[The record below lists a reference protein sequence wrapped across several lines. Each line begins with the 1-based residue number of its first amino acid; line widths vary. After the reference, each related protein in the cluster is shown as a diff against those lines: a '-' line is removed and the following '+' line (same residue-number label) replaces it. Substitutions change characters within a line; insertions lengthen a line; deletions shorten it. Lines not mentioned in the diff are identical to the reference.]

1 MITKIGI
8 RSLTLYAMYAAAMV
22 GSATTV
28 AADSPKAQFQTSDRC
43 VACHNGMT
51 TSTGEDY
58 SIGVDWSTSVMTNA
72 SRDPYWQAS
81 LRRETMEHSEV
92 AASIENE
99 CSACHM
105 PIPQYLTRQS
115 GQLNPVFTRLP
126 LHAGD
131 KESADG
137 VTCSICHQ
145 ITPQNLGTAASFN
158 GNFIVNAASLDG
170 AHPEYGPFDIAAGMQ
185 HVMRTSTGGYQPQQG
200 DQIRTA
206 ELCASCHTLTTEARG
221 ANGAVVG
228 SLPEQRPY
236 QEWLHSDFRNDRTC
250 QSCHMPA
257 VHDQVPITG
266 ILGEPRPGAA
276 RHQFVA
282 ANFVMQRIL
291 ARYHDE
297 LDVAAEP
304 QELFNA
310 ADRTIRYLQSE
321 AATLAVT
328 VPQIHGG
335 RLETDVSVKNL
346 GGHKLPT
353 AFPARRAWL
362 HVIVRDFAQRVVF
375 ESGALKSDGSI
386 AGNDNDEDP
395 TKYEPHY
402 TEIRASDQVQIYEAI
417 LGDQEGRVTTG
428 LLSAVDYLKDNRLLP
443 RGFDKNTAAADIAV
457 HGQASADP
465 AFTDRGHTLRYSIDV
480 KDAVAP
486 FSIDVELWYQ
496 PIGFRWANNLKPYNA
511 DEPRRFTAYFD
522 SLGAGNAVM
531 LVKSSSSTQR
541 ASN

>member
-1 MITKIGI
+1 MVTKVPI
-8 RSLTLYAMYAAAMV
+8 RSMVLGAMYAAATI
-22 GSATTV
+22 GSVAVV
-28 AADSPKAQFQTSDRC
+28 AADAPKAQFQTSDRC

-51 TSTGEDY
+51 TTNGEDY
-58 SIGVDWSTSVMTNA
+58 SIGVDWSTSLMANA
-72 SRDPYWQAS
+72 SRDPYWQAG
-81 LRRETMEHSEV
+81 LRRETMEHPEV

-99 CSACHM
+99 CSSCHM
-105 PIPQYLTRQS
+105 PIPQYLTKQN

-145 ITPQNLGTAASFN
+145 ITPQDLGTAASFN
-158 GNFIVNAASLDG
+158 GNFIVDASSSDG

-185 HVMRTSTGGYQPQQG
+185 HVMRTSTGGYQPQLG

-221 ANGAVVG
+221 VNGAVVG

-236 QEWLHSDFRNDRTC
+236 QEWLHSDFRNERTC

-257 VHDQVPITG
+257 VHDQAPIAR
-266 ILGEPRPGAA
+266 ILGEPRPGAV

-282 ANFVMQRIL
+282 ANFVIQRIL
-291 ARYHDE
+291 GRYHDE
-297 LDVAAEP
+297 LGVAAEP
-304 QELFNA
+304 QEMFNA

-328 VPQIHGG
+328 SPRIRAG
-335 RLETDVSVKNL
+335 RLEAQVTVNNL

-353 AFPARRAWL
+353 AFPSRRAWL
-362 HVIVRDFAQRVVF
+362 HVIVRDRAQRVVF

-402 TEIRASDQVQIYEAI
+402 TEIRSSDQVQIYEAI
-417 LGDQEGRVTTG
+417 LGDQAGRVTTG
-428 LLSAVDYLKDNRLLP
+428 LLAAVDYLKDNRLLP
-443 RGFDKNTAAADIAV
+443 RGFDKTTAPEEIAV
-457 HGQASADP
+457 HGQASADA
-465 AFTDRGHTLRYSIDV
+465 AFTDRGHTLRYSIDTQ
-480 KDAVAP
+480 DAVGP

-496 PIGFRWANNLKPYNA
+496 PIGFRWAINLKPYNA
-511 DEPRRFTAYFD
+511 EEPRRFIAYFGA
-522 SLGAGNAVM
+522 LGAGNAVM

-541 ASN
+541 TRN

>member
-1 MITKIGI
+1 MKTKSQIRCIALSGI
-8 RSLTLYAMYAAAMV
+8 YAAAIA
-22 GSATTV
+22 GSAATV
-28 AADSPKAQFQTSDRC
+28 SADSPKAQFQTSDRC

-51 TSTGEDY
+51 TRDGEDY
-58 SIGVDWSTSVMTNA
+58 SIGVDWSTSVMANA

-105 PIPQYLTRQS
+105 PIPQYLTKQN

-126 LHAGD
+126 LHPGD

-158 GNFIVNAASLDG
+158 GNFIVNGPSPDG

-185 HVMRTSTGGYQPQQG
+185 HVMRTSTSGYHPQKG
-200 DQIRTA
+200 DQIRAA

-221 ANGAVVG
+221 ANGAVIG

-236 QEWLHSDFRNDRTC
+236 QEWLHSDFRNERTC

-257 VHDQVPITG
+257 VHDQVPITS
-266 ILGEPRPGAA
+266 ILGEERQGTA

-282 ANFVMQRIL
+282 ANFVIQRIL
-291 ARYHDE
+291 GRYHDE

-321 AATLAVT
+321 AATLV
-328 VPQIHGG
+328 VKRPQIRAG
-335 RLETDVSVKNL
+335 RLETDVSVINL

-362 HVIVRDFAQRVVF
+362 HVVLRDRAQRIVF
-375 ESGALKSDGSI
+375 ESGALNADGSI

-395 TKYEPHY
+395 AKYEPHY
-402 TEIRASDQVQIYEAI
+402 TEIRTTDQVQIYEAI
-417 LGDQEGRVTTG
+417 LGDQAGRVTTG

-443 RGFDKNTAAADIAV
+443 RGFEKKEAPAEIAV

-480 KDAVAP
+480 GDAVGP
-486 FSIDVELWYQ
+486 FNIDVELWYQ
-496 PIGFRWANNLKPYNA
+496 PIGFRWASNLKFYNA
-511 DEPRRFTAYFD
+511 DEPHRFTAYFD
-522 SLGAGNAVM
+522 AMGAGSAVM
-531 LVKSSSSTQR
+531 LVKSSSSTPR
-541 ASN
+541 TPN